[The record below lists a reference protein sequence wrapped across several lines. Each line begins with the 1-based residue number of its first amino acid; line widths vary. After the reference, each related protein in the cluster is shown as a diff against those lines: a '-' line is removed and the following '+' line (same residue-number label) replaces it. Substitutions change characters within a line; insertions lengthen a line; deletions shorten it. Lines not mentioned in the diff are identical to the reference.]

1 MYTQPFWRSLHFNNI
16 HSWVYA
22 LAIQMR
28 FQPTMGQTQII
39 NTKNL
44 TYSCWQ
50 CICLKLGLSHPI
62 VFHAIRLVGGKNGCL
77 LTKWHPWWVNS
88 NVATRQLETLFK
100 SNARLAPNCM
110 NRKIRYKNCGNSV
123 GINQNKDCQLRFS
136 LRPPLQPQIWF
147 ELIRVASAATQL
159 AARGGQKGASAEVKQ
174 MGPQHWASLQVAPE
188 WISLWWLMAN
198 NHE

>member
-1 MYTQPFWRSLHFNNI
+1 
-16 HSWVYA
+16 
-22 LAIQMR
+22 
-28 FQPTMGQTQII
+28 MGQTQII

-50 CICLKLGLSHPI
+50 WICLKLGLSHPI

-136 LRPPLQPQIWF
+136 LRPPLQPKFDSSCFRSHSIGCS
-147 ELIRVASAATQL
+147 RRS
-159 AARGGQKGASAEVKQ
+159 KGASAEVKQ
-174 MGPQHWASLQVAPE
+174 MGPHTGLLFKWHPNGSVYGD
-188 WISLWWLMAN
+188 
-198 NHE
+198 

>member
-1 MYTQPFWRSLHFNNI
+1 
-16 HSWVYA
+16 
-22 LAIQMR
+22 
-28 FQPTMGQTQII
+28 MGQTQII

-50 CICLKLGLSHPI
+50 WICLKLGLSHPI

-136 LRPPLQPQIWF
+136 LRPPLQPKFDSSWF
-147 ELIRVASAATQL
+147 ELLPQPLNWLLEAVK
-159 AARGGQKGASAEVKQ
+159 RGLSGGETNGST
-174 MGPQHWASLQVAPE
+174 HWASLQVAPE